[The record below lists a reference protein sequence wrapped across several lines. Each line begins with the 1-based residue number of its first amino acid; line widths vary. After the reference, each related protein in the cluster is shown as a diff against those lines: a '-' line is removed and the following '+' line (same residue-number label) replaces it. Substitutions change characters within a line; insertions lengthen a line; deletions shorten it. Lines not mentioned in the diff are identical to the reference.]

1 MEVELLGLGVI
12 GRIEKSELPG
22 LLDPG
27 AWESSGA
34 IHVEGLTWAI
44 FECLSPDALPGILPP
59 IPLWPLQLNFQ
70 KLH

>member
-1 MEVELLGLGVI
+1 MS
-12 GRIEKSELPG
+12 GRVEKSELTG

-27 AWESSGA
+27 AWESGGA
-34 IHVEGLTWAI
+34 IPVEGPIRAI